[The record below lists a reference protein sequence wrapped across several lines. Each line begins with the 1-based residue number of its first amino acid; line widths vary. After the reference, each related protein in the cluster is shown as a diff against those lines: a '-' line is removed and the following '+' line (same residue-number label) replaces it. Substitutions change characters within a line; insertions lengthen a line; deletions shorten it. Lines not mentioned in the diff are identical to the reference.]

1 MRLRWIILLVVIAA
15 LCGCRSGSI
24 SQSQCV
30 AGDWETVGYRDGA
43 NGYRSTEL
51 LEHQNACVKYGVIPD
66 RTSYMVGWERGVRE
80 YCEVNNGFAVGAR
93 GDGYANVCPEDQRD
107 AFLSAY
113 HDGRQL
119 YLARVE
125 VANLEQAIS
134 EHEYRLEQI
143 KAAIVST
150 ATQQLDP
157 TLLPAARVDLL
168 AATERL
174 AEEKGRLESE
184 LPQLRQQLALKSQ
197 QLAALQ
203 P

>member
-1 MRLRWIILLVVIAA
+1 MILLVTIAA
-15 LCGCRSGSI
+15 LCGCRSASV
-24 SQSQCV
+24 SQSQCL

-66 RTSYMVGWERGVRE
+66 RAAYMAGWEHGVRE
-80 YCEVNNGFAVGAR
+80 YCEANNAFDIGAR
-93 GDGYANVCPEDQRD
+93 GNGYVNVCPDDLRD

-125 VANLEQAIS
+125 VTNLEQAIG
-134 EHEYRLEQI
+134 EHEYRLEQV
-143 KAAIVST
+143 KSAIVSS

-157 TLLPAARVDLL
+157 TLSPTARVDLF
-168 AATERL
+168 ATTERL

-184 LPQLRQQLALKSQ
+184 LPQLRQQLALKTQ
-197 QLAALQ
+197 RLAALQ

>member
-1 MRLRWIILLVVIAA
+1 MRLQWTIPLVAIAA
-15 LCGCRSGSI
+15 LYGCQSTSI
-24 SQSQCV
+24 SESQCL
-30 AGDWETVGYRDGA
+30 AGDWETVGYRDGVH
-43 NGYRSTEL
+43 GYRSTEL
-51 LEHQNACVKYGVIPD
+51 LEHQNACVKHGIVPD
-66 RTSYMVGWERGVRE
+66 RSAYMVGWERGIRE
-80 YCEVNNGFAVGAR
+80 YCVADNAFDVGAR
-93 GDGYANVCPEDQRD
+93 GDGHNNVCPDDQRD

-125 VANLEQAIS
+125 VANLEQAIGQR
-134 EHEYRLEQI
+134 EYRLEQV
-143 KAAIVST
+143 KAGIVST

-157 TLLPAARVDLL
+157 TLPPAARVDLL

-174 AEEKGRLESE
+174 AEEKGRIEAE
-184 LPQLRQQLALKSQ
+184 LPQLRQQLSFKTQ